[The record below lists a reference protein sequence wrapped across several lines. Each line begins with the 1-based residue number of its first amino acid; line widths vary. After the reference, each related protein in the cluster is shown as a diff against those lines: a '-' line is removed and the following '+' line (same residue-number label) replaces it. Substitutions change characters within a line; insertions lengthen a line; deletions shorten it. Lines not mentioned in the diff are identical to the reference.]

1 MKYEFIKLHKEGE
14 TMEIKAL
21 VAVRSGSMRVKNKN
35 IRPFAG
41 STLLEVKLAQL
52 KRINALDGIVVNS
65 NDPHMLE
72 IAQTMGCETVLRDPY
87 YASNSVSMSDVY
99 KNMAESCNCD
109 VIAYINATNPL
120 LEDETIEKAISEYKT
135 MMEDGVYDSL
145 NSAHLVK
152 EFLFK
157 DNLPINYDLRHQ
169 PRSQDLPDIAAL
181 NFAINIISR
190 DKMIECKNVV
200 GYHPNI
206 YLIDEVEATDID
218 NPIDFDFAEFVYKR
232 KLAVGGAN
240 FERIISV
247 WRFESKAGHRS
258 RKAVAA

>member
-1 MKYEFIKLHKEGE
+1 MK
-14 TMEIKAL
+14 IKAL

-52 KRINALDGIVVNS
+52 KRIDSLDGIIVNS
-65 NDPHMLE
+65 NDPTMLN
-72 IAQTMGCETVLRDPY
+72 IAQNMGCETVLRDPY
-87 YASNSVSMSDVY
+87 FASNTVSMSDVY
-99 KNMAESCNCD
+99 KNMAENCDCD

-120 LEDETIEKAISEYKT
+120 LEDKTIVDAITSYKK
-135 MMEDGVYDSL
+135 MVAEGAFDSL

-190 DKMIECKNVV
+190 EKMIECKNVV

-218 NPIDFDFAEFVYKR
+218 NPIDFAEFVYRR
-232 KLAVGGAN
+232 KLISAGGGQHLTA
-240 FERIISV
+240 SV
-247 WRFESKAGHRS
+247 
-258 RKAVAA
+258 